1 MKSLEL
7 TKPITTES
15 LLSEF
20 ESRFNMTMD
29 LTKFNEH
36 ELQDYANHVRTKI
49 HEITQNT
56 HFGQELKD
64 NSYQK
69 SQMMLD
75 IINQAITERKLG
87 EYGGDTGNS
96 ILDKATA
103 PIKDKLSKG
112 QALSPE
118 ERTAASKL
126 MAMKKMPK
134 GTGTM
139 MGVKEVGEEQS
150 EINEVPGA
158 GLVKRGLRSLG
169 AKAAG
174 AIGMKGTAAG
184 LKGAAQADK
193 KAREL
198 YTQLR
203 RYAGQTGGDVD
214 ALTVTDLQSFLQK
227 QGYKT
232 DRTPKGP
239 AGKVLNKQQVDDIL
253 MKSVQDTFRFQAP
266 ATAKSQEKSTM
277 QTDFMKQFKQMA
289 SDPATKKKLMSILQ
303 GQTVPAES
311 VTENPAMALG
321 RVAAKAA
328 GSAAG
333 TTVANRAMNKLGM
346 KEGVEEQ
353 SELILAAKDMMD
365 KVTGYLED
373 LASMK
378 TEGMLELA
386 DRIRDEMGAEKSD
399 AFLQKIQPAIEQAE
413 ATLTTTRQ
421 ELDNGVR
428 ILTGEEVASEPMG
441 ADDTMDM
448 DTDLDS
454 LDTDMDDTETDEFGA
469 SDAEAGGT
477 EPEGREQR
485 ESKEVFEASNRLYSK
500 LAGK

>member
-1 MKSLEL
+1 MKSLDL

-15 LLSEF
+15 LLKEF

-29 LTKFNEH
+29 ISQFNEE

-64 NSYQK
+64 DGYQK
-69 SQMMLD
+69 NQMMLD
-75 IINQAITERKLG
+75 IINQAINERKLG
-87 EYGGDTGNS
+87 EYGGNMGNP

-112 QALSPE
+112 QALSPD

-126 MAMKKMPK
+126 MAMKQMPK

-139 MGVKEVGEEQS
+139 MGV
-150 EINEVPGA
+150 
-158 GLVKRGLRSLG
+158 
-169 AKAAG
+169 
-174 AIGMKGTAAG
+174 
-184 LKGAAQADK
+184 
-193 KAREL
+193 
-198 YTQLR
+198 
-203 RYAGQTGGDVD
+203 
-214 ALTVTDLQSFLQK
+214 
-227 QGYKT
+227 
-232 DRTPKGP
+232 
-239 AGKVLNKQQVDDIL
+239 
-253 MKSVQDTFRFQAP
+253 
-266 ATAKSQEKSTM
+266 
-277 QTDFMKQFKQMA
+277 
-289 SDPATKKKLMSILQ
+289 
-303 GQTVPAES
+303 
-311 VTENPAMALG
+311 
-321 RVAAKAA
+321 
-328 GSAAG
+328 
-333 TTVANRAMNKLGM
+333 

-365 KVTGYLED
+365 KVTSFLED

-428 ILTGEEVASEPMG
+428 ILTGEEVASDPMG

-448 DTDLDS
+448 DNTDADLDD
-454 LDTDMDDTETDEFGA
+454 LGTDDLETDEFGA

-485 ESKEVFEASNRLYSK
+485 ESKEVFEASNRLFSK

>member
-1 MKSLEL
+1 MKSLDL

-15 LLSEF
+15 LLKEF

-29 LTKFNEH
+29 LSQFNEE

-64 NSYQK
+64 DGYQK
-69 SQMMLD
+69 NQMMLD
-75 IINQAITERKLG
+75 IINQAIQERKLA
-87 EYGGDTGNS
+87 EYGGDSNP
-96 ILDKATA
+96 ILDKASA
-103 PIKDKLSKG
+103 PIKDKLKKG
-112 QALSPE
+112 QALSPD
-118 ERTAASKL
+118 ERKAASKL
-126 MAMKKMPK
+126 LDNEA
-134 GTGTM
+134 
-139 MGVKEVGEEQS
+139 EL
-150 EINEVPGA
+150 NEVPGA
-158 GLVKRGLRSLG
+158 GMIKRGLKSLG

-174 AIGMKGTAAG
+174 AVGMKGTAAG
-184 LKGAAQADK
+184 LKGSLQADK
-193 KAREL
+193 KARDL
-198 YTQLR
+198 YVQLR
-203 RYAGQTGGDVD
+203 RYAGQTGGDAD
-214 ALTVTDLQSFLQK
+214 ALTVGDLQSFLQK

-239 AGKVLNKQQVDDIL
+239 AGKVLNKKQVDDIL
-253 MKSVQDTFRFQAP
+253 MKSVQDTFKFQAP
-266 ATAKSQEKSTM
+266 AQKQSAPTM
-277 QTDFMKQFKQMA
+277 KTDFMKQFQQLA
-289 SDPATKKKLMSILQ
+289 SDPATKKKLMAILQ

-311 VTENPAMALG
+311 VN
-321 RVAAKAA
+321 
-328 GSAAG
+328 
-333 TTVANRAMNKLGM
+333 
-346 KEGVEEQ
+346 EGVEEQ

-365 KVTGYLED
+365 KVTSFLED

-428 ILTGEEVASEPMG
+428 ILTGEEVASDPMG

-448 DTDLDS
+448 DNTDADLDD
-454 LDTDMDDTETDEFGA
+454 LGTDDLESDEFGA

-485 ESKEVFEASNRLYSK
+485 ESKEVFEASNRLFSK

>member
-1 MKSLEL
+1 MNSLEF

-15 LLSEF
+15 LLKEF

-29 LTKFNEH
+29 LSKFNEE

-56 HFGQELKD
+56 HFGQELTD

-75 IINQAITERKLG
+75 VINQEVSQRKLG
-87 EYGGDTGNS
+87 EYGGNTSNP

-112 QALSPE
+112 QALSPD
-118 ERTAASKL
+118 ERGAASKL
-126 MAMKKMPK
+126 MAS
-134 GTGTM
+134 
-139 MGVKEVGEEQS
+139 KEV
-150 EINEVPGA
+150 
-158 GLVKRGLRSLG
+158 
-169 AKAAG
+169 
-174 AIGMKGTAAG
+174 
-184 LKGAAQADK
+184 
-193 KAREL
+193 
-198 YTQLR
+198 
-203 RYAGQTGGDVD
+203 
-214 ALTVTDLQSFLQK
+214 
-227 QGYKT
+227 
-232 DRTPKGP
+232 
-239 AGKVLNKQQVDDIL
+239 
-253 MKSVQDTFRFQAP
+253 
-266 ATAKSQEKSTM
+266 
-277 QTDFMKQFKQMA
+277 
-289 SDPATKKKLMSILQ
+289 
-303 GQTVPAES
+303 
-311 VTENPAMALG
+311 
-321 RVAAKAA
+321 
-328 GSAAG
+328 
-333 TTVANRAMNKLGM
+333 

-365 KVTGYLED
+365 KVTSFLED

-378 TEGMLELA
+378 TEGALELV
-386 DRIRDEMGAEKSD
+386 DRIRDEMGAEKAD

-428 ILTGEEVASEPMG
+428 ILTGEEVASDPMG

-448 DTDLDS
+448 DNTDADLDD
-454 LDTDMDDTETDEFGA
+454 LGTDDLETDEFGA

-485 ESKEVFEASNRLYSK
+485 ESKEVFEASNRLFSK

>member
-1 MKSLEL
+1 MKSLDL

-29 LTKFNEH
+29 LSQFNEE

-64 NSYQK
+64 DGYQK
-69 SQMMLD
+69 NQMMLD
-75 IINQAITERKLG
+75 IINQAISERKLA
-87 EYGGDTGNS
+87 EYGGSMGNDPMTKGATTAIS
-96 ILDKATA
+96 AKTKLD
-103 PIKDKLSKG
+103 KG
-112 QALSPE
+112 QALDQDE
-118 ERTAASKL
+118 KKVVSKL
-126 MAMKKMPK
+126 I
-134 GTGTM
+134 
-139 MGVKEVGEEQS
+139 Q
-150 EINEVPGA
+150 
-158 GLVKRGLRSLG
+158 
-169 AKAAG
+169 
-174 AIGMKGTAAG
+174 
-184 LKGAAQADK
+184 
-193 KAREL
+193 
-198 YTQLR
+198 
-203 RYAGQTGGDVD
+203 
-214 ALTVTDLQSFLQK
+214 
-227 QGYKT
+227 
-232 DRTPKGP
+232 
-239 AGKVLNKQQVDDIL
+239 
-253 MKSVQDTFRFQAP
+253 
-266 ATAKSQEKSTM
+266 
-277 QTDFMKQFKQMA
+277 
-289 SDPATKKKLMSILQ
+289 
-303 GQTVPAES
+303 
-311 VTENPAMALG
+311 
-321 RVAAKAA
+321 
-328 GSAAG
+328 
-333 TTVANRAMNKLGM
+333 

-365 KVTGYLED
+365 KVTSFLED

-428 ILTGEEVASEPMG
+428 ILTGEEVASDPMG

-448 DTDLDS
+448 DTTDADLDD
-454 LDTDMDDTETDEFGA
+454 LGTDDLESDEFGA

-485 ESKEVFEASNRLYSK
+485 ESKEVFEASNRLFSK

>member
-1 MKSLEL
+1 MKSLDL

-15 LLSEF
+15 LLAEF

-29 LTKFNEH
+29 LSQFNEE

-64 NSYQK
+64 DGYQK

-75 IINQAITERKLG
+75 IINQAISERKLA
-87 EYGGDTGNS
+87 EYGGNTDNPV
-96 ILDKATA
+96 LDKATA
-103 PIKDKLSKG
+103 PIKDKLKKG
-112 QALSPE
+112 QALSPD
-118 ERTAASKL
+118 EREAASKL
-126 MAMKKMPK
+126 MASK
-134 GTGTM
+134 T
-139 MGVKEVGEEQS
+139 
-150 EINEVPGA
+150 NEV
-158 GLVKRGLRSLG
+158 
-169 AKAAG
+169 
-174 AIGMKGTAAG
+174 
-184 LKGAAQADK
+184 
-193 KAREL
+193 
-198 YTQLR
+198 
-203 RYAGQTGGDVD
+203 
-214 ALTVTDLQSFLQK
+214 
-227 QGYKT
+227 
-232 DRTPKGP
+232 
-239 AGKVLNKQQVDDIL
+239 
-253 MKSVQDTFRFQAP
+253 AP
-266 ATAKSQEKSTM
+266 
-277 QTDFMKQFKQMA
+277 
-289 SDPATKKKLMSILQ
+289 L
-303 GQTVPAES
+303 
-311 VTENPAMALG
+311 MALG

-328 GSAAG
+328 GTAAG

-365 KVTGYLED
+365 KVTSFLED

-428 ILTGEEVASEPMG
+428 ILTGEEVASDPMG

-454 LDTDMDDTETDEFGA
+454 LDSEGGEETDEFGA

-485 ESKEVFEASNRLYSK
+485 ESKEVFEASNRLFSK

>member
-1 MKSLEL
+1 MKSLDL
-7 TKPITTES
+7 TKPVTTES

-29 LTKFNEH
+29 LSNFNEE

-64 NSYQK
+64 DNYQK

-75 IINQAITERKLG
+75 IINQAIQERKLA
-87 EYGGDTGNS
+87 EYGGNMGNS
-96 ILDKATA
+96 IIGKATSE
-103 PIKDKLSKG
+103 IKDKLSKG
-112 QALSPE
+112 QTVSPAD
-118 ERTAASKL
+118 R
-126 MAMKKMPK
+126 
-134 GTGTM
+134 
-139 MGVKEVGEEQS
+139 
-150 EINEVPGA
+150 
-158 GLVKRGLRSLG
+158 
-169 AKAAG
+169 KA
-174 AIGMKGTAAG
+174 
-184 LKGAAQADK
+184 AAQA
-193 KAREL
+193 
-198 YTQLR
+198 
-203 RYAGQTGGDVD
+203 
-214 ALTVTDLQSFLQK
+214 
-227 QGYKT
+227 
-232 DRTPKGP
+232 
-239 AGKVLNKQQVDDIL
+239 
-253 MKSVQDTFRFQAP
+253 MK
-266 ATAKSQEKSTM
+266 
-277 QTDFMKQFKQMA
+277 
-289 SDPATKKKLMSILQ
+289 
-303 GQTVPAES
+303 
-311 VTENPAMALG
+311 TENPAMVLG
-321 RVAAKAA
+321 KVAAKAA

-333 TTVANRAMNKLGM
+333 TAVANRAMNKLGM

-386 DRIRDEMGAEKSD
+386 DRIRDEMGADKAD
-399 AFLQKIQPAIEQAE
+399 AFMQKIQPAIEQAE

-454 LDTDMDDTETDEFGA
+454 LDSEAGEEDDEFGA

-485 ESKEVFEASNRLYSK
+485 ESREVFEASNRIYGK
-500 LAGK
+500 LSGK